1 MKLKHRSKVK
11 NWLLGI
17 AAFLL
22 IIVICLWPTNYY
34 IEAPGDASQIS
45 QYIKSPT
52 KKANPNFY
60 LVTVSQRPA
69 VLIDYLASFFD
80 KNETRYSKDELMGN
94 QSNQAY
100 DQMQQYYMETSQN
113 NAKYYAAKEAG
124 VYHRRKYLGVYVM
137 DVMANSTFKNKLQI
151 GDTITKVNGHKF
163 ASTKALMAY
172 IQKQK
177 LNSPIKIAVLRNK
190 KHQTFTGKV
199 VKLKSSNKN
208 GIGIELVDHTV
219 VKTKPEIKI
228 NAGAIGGP
236 SAGLMFTLECY
247 QIFSGKNLS
256 PNVKIAGTG
265 TIDEN
270 GKVGMIGGVDKK
282 VVAASKKGMK
292 VFFAPTD
299 QPAGVKKSQT
309 NYVVALKTAK
319 RINTKMKIVPVATF
333 NDALH
338 YLEKINK

>member
-1 MKLKHRSKVK
+1 MKLKRKSKVR

-22 IIVICLWPTNYY
+22 VAVICLWPTDYY
-34 IEAPGDASQIS
+34 IEAPGDASQVS
-45 QYIKSPT
+45 QYIKSPA

-69 VLIDYLASFFD
+69 VLIDYLASYFD
-80 KNETRYSKDELMGN
+80 KNETRYSKAELMGN

-113 NAKYYAAKEAG
+113 NAKYYAAKKAG
-124 VYHRRKYLGVYVM
+124 VDHQRKYLGVYVM
-137 DVMANSTFKNKLQI
+137 DIMTNSTFKNKLKI
-151 GDTITKVNGHKF
+151 GDTITKVNGHNF
-163 ASTKALMAY
+163 DSTKKLMAY

-177 LNSPIKIAVLRNK
+177 LNSQIEIEVLRNK
-190 KHQTFTGKV
+190 KHKTFTGKV

-208 GIGIELVDHTV
+208 GIGIELVDHTQ

-256 PNVKIAGTG
+256 PKAKIAGTG

-292 VFFAPTD
+292 IFFAPTD
-299 QPAGVKKSQT
+299 QPSGVKKNQT
-309 NYVVALKTAK
+309 NYAVAKKTAE
-319 RINTKMKIVPVATF
+319 RINTKMKVVPVATF
-333 NDALH
+333 DDALN
-338 YLEKINK
+338 YLEKMNN